1 MNEQPLPRDII
12 GAAAQRLAGF
22 CGALREAHDD
32 HGIEP
37 GLHDDL
43 ATAPFHEAADT
54 IFHQSLSADYV
65 RRVSLTFGAVSVLM
79 RFAETVA
86 PAVAANPKWQQV
98 VEYFTTFAELH
109 TPDYRTELDQLPSL
123 VLATQSSPAVIR
135 FDLLAAEASRVAVL
149 RLFDAASWVAEVA
162 PTLPTLDDGDLDPV
176 DLAALA
182 ATSSSV

>member
-1 MNEQPLPRDII
+1 MPGQPLPRDII

-22 CGALREAHDD
+22 CSAIREAHDD
-32 HGIEP
+32 HGVEP
-37 GLHDDL
+37 GPHDDL
-43 ATAPFHEAADT
+43 TAAPFHEAAGRILHD
-54 IFHQSLSADYV
+54 SLSADYI
-65 RRVSLTFGAVSVLM
+65 RRTSLTFGAVSALM
-79 RFAETVA
+79 QFTETVA

-98 VEYFTTFAELH
+98 VEYFTTSAELH
-109 TPDYRTELDQLPSL
+109 TPNYKAELDQLPSL

-135 FDLLAAEASRVAVL
+135 FDLLAAEASRVGVL

-182 ATSSSV
+182 ATSSTP